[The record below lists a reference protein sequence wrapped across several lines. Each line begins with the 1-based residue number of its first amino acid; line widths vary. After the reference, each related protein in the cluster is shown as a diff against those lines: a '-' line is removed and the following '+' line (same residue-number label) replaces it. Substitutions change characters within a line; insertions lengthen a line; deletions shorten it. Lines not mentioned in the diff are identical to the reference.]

1 MVLSSD
7 VCSSDL
13 HVGSPRRGFGAL
25 LGVWAPALGA
35 LLHSRGAS
43 WGAPTFPRR
52 VLGRSLGFWADMV
65 RPEAHSSETHCVG
78 NEVYVHV
85 ALCGIPHITNNNNIL
100 ALRANVSMI
109 NIH

>member
-13 HVGSPRRGFGAL
+13 HVGSPRRGFEAL
-25 LGVWAPALGA
+25 LGVWAPGLGA

-52 VLGRSLGFWADMV
+52 VLGRSLGFGADIV
-65 RPEAHSSETHCVG
+65 RPEAHLAPQTGTRTALSRPSFGPRDRKSTRLNSSH
-78 NEVYVHV
+78 
-85 ALCGIPHITNNNNIL
+85 
-100 ALRANVSMI
+100 
-109 NIH
+109 